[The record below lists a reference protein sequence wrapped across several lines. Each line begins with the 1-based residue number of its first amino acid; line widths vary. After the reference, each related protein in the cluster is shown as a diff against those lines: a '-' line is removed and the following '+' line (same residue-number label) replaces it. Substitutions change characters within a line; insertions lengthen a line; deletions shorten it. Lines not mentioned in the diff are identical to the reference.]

1 MLTDAWQ
8 HLPYRPCVG
17 IMVLNPRGKVWIGR
31 RMSEG
36 NSEYS
41 GSPKRWQMPQGGIDK
56 GEDPAPASLRELFE
70 ETGMSSVSLLD
81 HTRDWLT
88 YDLPQHLLGIGLKGK
103 FRGQK
108 QKWFAYR
115 FDGDETEISINPP
128 PAGNQA
134 EFDDWRWEDMH
145 KLPEL
150 IVDFKQDLYHQVI
163 ARFSHLA

>member
-1 MLTDAWQ
+1 
-8 HLPYRPCVG
+8 
-17 IMVLNPRGKVWIGR
+17 MVLNQQGRVWIGHR
-31 RMSEG
+31 ISEG

-70 ETGMSSVSLLD
+70 ETGMSSVDLLGE
-81 HTRDWLT
+81 TENWLT
-88 YDLPQHLLGIGLKGK
+88 YDLPEHLLGIGLKGK

-115 FDGDETEISINPP
+115 FHGNDAEIAINPP
-128 PAGNQA
+128 PAGQKA

-145 KLPEL
+145 RLPEL
-150 IVDFKQDLYHQVI
+150 IVDFKRKIYEQVI
-163 ARFSHLA
+163 ANFSHLA